1 MLALSVCFTQTS
13 WSAGRIFAM
22 SKSRLLYSYRRIVW
36 FPQHRIRRNTLCT
49 GFQSTNVC
57 SRNAQPLLKCAA
69 WIVTFTN
76 QPCLTYEWLVS
87 HTWLDSHMTW
97 LTRDMTHLRMSFDPF
112 VHVTIHVMHIQDSC
126 EKSKQFL
133 LSLSVVNTGNWLLV
147 WFQIISLLT
156 CNFKWYLQAPQFG
169 NSTPPPPLPILHV
182 DFLFL

>member
-1 MLALSVCFTQTS
+1 MERWPHICHVKITFALFLPTNRLVSTTS
-13 WSAGRIFAM
+13 
-22 SKSRLLYSYRRIVW
+22 
-36 FPQHRIRRNTLCT
+36 N
-49 GFQSTNVC
+49 STKYLVYWIPIHVC

-76 QPCLTYEWLVS
+76 QPCRTYEWLVS

-112 VHVTIHVMHIQDSC
+112 VHVTIRVMHVQDSC

-133 LSLSVVNTGNWLLV
+133 LSLSVVNRGNWLLV
-147 WFQIISLLT
+147 WFQIISILT

-169 NSTPPPPLPILHV
+169 NSTPPHSLFFIL
-182 DFLFL
+182 